1 MKLKICLHW
10 KSFQSTCDLFHKDRF
25 CWQRNSTHEKGLG
38 RMTKINI
45 KVWASQMCPGHT
57 DSAEV
62 TKATSH
68 PSLLNRKHGISLSL
82 KKQTFVFNTPGFPG
96 AYLWAQEPLCP
107 QHNWLGGRVL
117 YPKLQNASC
126 VWLSQL
132 SQSMGPPGREWR
144 SKRKGQ
150 LDNIITWLQPVLRLQ
165 QVGFFQ
171 SALIAF

>member
-1 MKLKICLHW
+1 MLGQDFSESDIRSLNVAISKHSTILGKVFRYKLSPESTTMLKTCFHGPSL
-10 KSFQSTCDLFHKDRF
+10 QSTCGFMLKMGFGCLRSNTQD
-25 CWQRNSTHEKGLG
+25 KGLG

-96 AYLWAQEPLCP
+96 AYL
-107 QHNWLGGRVL
+107 
-117 YPKLQNASC
+117 
-126 VWLSQL
+126 
-132 SQSMGPPGREWR
+132 
-144 SKRKGQ
+144 
-150 LDNIITWLQPVLRLQ
+150 
-165 QVGFFQ
+165 
-171 SALIAF
+171 